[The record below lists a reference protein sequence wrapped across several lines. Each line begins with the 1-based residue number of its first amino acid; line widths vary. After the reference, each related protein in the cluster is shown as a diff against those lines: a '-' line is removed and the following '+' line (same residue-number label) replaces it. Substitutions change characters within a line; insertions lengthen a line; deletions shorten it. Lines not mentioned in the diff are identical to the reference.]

1 MSYKRTLT
9 ITLQT
14 ILAFTLLFGSITVFA
29 QDEEPPAEE
38 ATIEATEGADPA
50 VIAQGE
56 TLFRENC
63 MSCHRIHEK
72 LVGPALKNI
81 YDRRDMDWIK
91 AFIKNSQAVIASGD
105 EYAVN
110 LYNEYNQTVMT
121 SFAFEDEEIE
131 SIVAYIRAETEK
143 GPETAAVATADG
155 EVVAQ
160 GSGVPESYLNAI
172 AIGLIFV
179 LVLILIVL
187 SLIVSLLVRYLKA
200 NEEIS
205 EEDKELV
212 TSKVSASQIFKSKA
226 FIGFATFVFVAL
238 IGKVVLDGLF
248 MVGVQQGY
256 APKQPIAYSH
266 ALHAGEYEID
276 CNYCHTGVRKAKNA
290 NIPSANICMNCH
302 SAIQNVQGKEGIS
315 PEIQKIYD
323 AVESN
328 TPIQWVRIHN
338 LPDLAYFNHQQHV
351 AVGGI
356 ECETCHGEIKEMVV
370 VSQHSSLTMGWC
382 ISCHRETEVNAKG
395 NAYYDKLVQVHE
407 EKHGSKAAL
416 KVEDIGGLECA
427 KCHY

>member
-1 MSYKRTLT
+1 MLHNHFSIHTLKAS
-9 ITLQT
+9 IFSL
-14 ILAFTLLFGSITVFA
+14 LLFVSFLSVNA
-29 QDEEPPAEE
+29 QEAAVSTDEA
-38 ATIEATEGADPA
+38 AIS
-50 VIAQGE
+50 QGE
-56 TLFRENC
+56 TLFKENC
-63 MSCHRIHEK
+63 MSCHRVHEK
-72 LVGPALKNI
+72 LVGPALKDI
-81 YDRRDMDWIK
+81 YNRRDMDWIK
-91 AFIKNSQAVIASGD
+91 AFVKNSQAVIASGD
-105 EYAVN
+105 DYAVN

-121 SFAFEDEEIE
+121 SFAFEDAEIE
-131 SIVAYIRAETEK
+131 SIVAYIKAETDK
-143 GPETAAVATADG
+143 GPEVAAPAEGGDAAAAG
-155 EVVAQ
+155 GAQ
-160 GSGVPESYLNAI
+160 GGIPESYLTAI
-172 AIGLIFV
+172 AAGLIFI

-187 SLIVSLLVRYLKA
+187 SIIVSLLVRFLKDKD
-200 NEEIS
+200 EIADQ
-205 EEDKELV
+205 DKELV
-212 TSKVSASQIFKSKA
+212 ASSVKISDIVKSKA
-226 FIGFATFVFVAL
+226 FIGLVTFIFVAL

-302 SAIQNVQGKEGIS
+302 SAIQNVQGKDGIS

-323 AVESN
+323 AVEN
-328 TPIQWVRIHN
+328 NKPIEWVRIHN

-370 VSQHSSLTMGWC
+370 VEQHASLTMGWC
-382 ISCHRETEVNAKG
+382 ISCHRETDVNTKG
-395 NAYYDKLVQVHE
+395 NAYYDKLVQLHDE
-407 EKHGSKAAL
+407 QHGKDAL